1 MGPNS
6 NTFTAWIA
14 KQVPELELDLPF
26 SAIGSGYVDYGKFV
40 IGGTSIKLNNFQFII
55 YFRFVLV

>member
-14 KQVPELELDLPF
+14 KQVPELEPDLPF
-26 SAIGSGYVDYGKFV
+26 SAIESGYVDYGKFV
-40 IGGTSIKLNNFQFII
+40 IEGKSIINNLQFII